1 MKKILPVIF
10 GIFLC
15 LVLIPSA
22 GSCKDNPKAKEITV
36 EAADKLIREKP
47 ANLVILDV
55 RTPGEFREGHI
66 AGAKNMDFFGG
77 KFDVDIASLPK
88 NSKVL
93 VYCRSGQ
100 RSAGAVEELHKV
112 GIKDVIHM
120 TDGLAGWQKS
130 KLPVEK

>member
-1 MKKILPVIF
+1 MKKILSVIC
-10 GIFLC
+10 GMFLC
-15 LVLIPSA
+15 LALIPTPAMSRE
-22 GSCKDNPKAKEITV
+22 NPVAKEITV
-36 EAADKLIREKP
+36 EAADNLIREKP

-55 RTPGEFREGHI
+55 RTPAEFREGHI

-93 VYCRSGQ
+93 VYCKSGQ